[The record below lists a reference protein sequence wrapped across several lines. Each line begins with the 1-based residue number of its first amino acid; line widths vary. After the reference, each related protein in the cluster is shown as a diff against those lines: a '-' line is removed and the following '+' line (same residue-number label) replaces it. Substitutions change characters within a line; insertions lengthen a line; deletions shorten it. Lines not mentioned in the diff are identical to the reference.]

1 MANLLRNGD
10 FEMDWGVDKSH
21 RCLIFPVDG
30 EPYETD
36 VGNIFTP
43 SGGWV
48 TWFRHDSGTWD
59 QPEVRDAWM
68 THDSRRVHSGQ
79 KGTLLFTFYRKHDA
93 GFLQQVQTTPGERV
107 RLTAWAHAWS
117 NHKVEG
123 HESCGDDARCSC
135 GVGRK
140 AAFILEGEAS
150 DLDGDPWNDA
160 IPNFTFYVGIDPTG
174 GTNPFASTV
183 VWGRGAHIYNQYAQ
197 LPSVEETAQ
206 ADTVTVFLRSKTLW
220 PFKHNDAYWDDAEL
234 VVVDGDLKVRLS
246 YQPVSPRVG
255 EAVTIEARSQTAL
268 SDARLVIRQPSG
280 AELPQGTAV
289 TGRDGDWYTWTY
301 TTSPL
306 SDVGRYETAFSA
318 AGNVEATG
326 AFTCAPDVHGLP
338 REQYK
343 RTYVLLPPDANAAW
357 ALAVVDGA
365 WNRHRYTVGG
375 SADDAGI
382 GDLDARRVV
391 AVNPG
396 KWPSDLRAFF
406 AEHYPGVEYVAIEAA
421 DPQDLQRELRA
432 L

>member
-1 MANLLRNGD
+1 M
-10 FEMDWGVDKSH
+10 
-21 RCLIFPVDG
+21 
-30 EPYETD
+30 
-36 VGNIFTP
+36 
-43 SGGWV
+43 
-48 TWFRHDSGTWD
+48 
-59 QPEVRDAWM
+59 
-68 THDSRRVHSGQ
+68 
-79 KGTLLFTFYRKHDA
+79 
-93 GFLQQVQTTPGERV
+93 
-107 RLTAWAHAWS
+107 
-117 NHKVEG
+117 
-123 HESCGDDARCSC
+123 
-135 GVGRK
+135 
-140 AAFILEGEAS
+140 
-150 DLDGDPWNDA
+150 
-160 IPNFTFYVGIDPTG
+160 GIDPTG

-183 VWGRGAHIYNQYAQ
+183 AWGRGAHIYNQYAQ

-220 PFKHNDAYWDDAEL
+220 SFKHNDAYWDDAEL
-234 VVVDGDLKVRLS
+234 VVVDGGLRVRLS

-255 EAVTIEARSQTAL
+255 EAVTIKARSQTTL
-268 SDARLVIRQPSG
+268 GDARLVIRQPSG
-280 AELPQGTAV
+280 AELPQGTVV

-306 SDVGRYETAFSA
+306 SGVGRYETAFSA

-343 RTYVLLPPDANAAW
+343 RTYVLLPPDADAAW

-406 AEHYPGVEYVAIEAA
+406 AEHYPGVKYVTVEAETPA
-421 DPQDLQRELRA
+421 ELTQK
-432 L
+432 LKQL